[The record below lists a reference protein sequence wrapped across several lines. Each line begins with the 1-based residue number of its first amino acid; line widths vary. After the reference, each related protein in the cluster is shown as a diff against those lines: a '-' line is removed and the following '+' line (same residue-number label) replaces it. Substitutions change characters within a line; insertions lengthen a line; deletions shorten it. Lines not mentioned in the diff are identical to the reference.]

1 MFSAAFLPILATG
14 TLPFLPQLVALCVA
28 TAGVGYICQRLGIV
42 PIIGFLLTGVLLGPH
57 SLGLVHHESLIN
69 SLAEIGVI
77 LVLFTIGMEFS
88 IDRLGSIKRY
98 ILVGGTAQVLLT
110 IAIVLLVLLPFGVNG
125 RDGFFTGC
133 LIALSSTAIV
143 LKILTDRR
151 EMDTLPAQTVLGI
164 LLFQDLAVVVM
175 VMIEPMLG
183 PGSGSAW
190 SIVWA
195 LAKGAA
201 VIAIVLIGARRL
213 MPPLLER
220 VAMTCSQEVF
230 LLTVVAI
237 CLGTAWLTSLVGVSL
252 ALGAFLGGLVVS
264 ESRFRH
270 HAIGEIMPL
279 QILFSAAFF
288 VSVGLLLDLRF
299 VMHHLPVVFLAVV
312 AIVIVKV
319 ISGSVSSLLLRQPA
333 RVAMWCALLLA
344 QVGEFSFVLSL
355 TGAEAGLTPFGAGQ
369 TGTDTFI
376 AASVVLMLLTPL
388 LAALGAK
395 VGREGQFSML
405 PANPADPDEIRDHV
419 IVDGWADAARV
430 IAGGLKRAKIP
441 FVVVTLN
448 PDGAREAE
456 GGGMTVVRGSTSRL
470 PTLKDAGIDRARLM
484 VIADDDAETTERA
497 IIVAKTQRPGL
508 PIFARIHEAS
518 ALPAIKGAGAEVVLA
533 GDTDQANALLDRI
546 IEIYT
551 KSGAAMTSANGCTH
565 VSQIKDVSPNTD
577 GCEECLKIGDTWVHL
592 RLCKICGHVGCCD
605 SSKNKHATK
614 HFHATKHP
622 VVQSI
627 EPGEDWMWC
636 YVDEVFIE

>member
-1 MFSAAFLPILATG
+1 MITVPIAATA
-14 TLPFLPQLVALCVA
+14 TLPFLPELVALCVA
-28 TAGVGYICQRLGIV
+28 AAAVGYLCQRLGIV

-57 SLGLVHHESLIN
+57 SIGLVQDRALID

-88 IDRLGSIKRY
+88 LDRLGSIRRY
-98 ILVGGTAQVLLT
+98 ILIGGTSQVLLT
-110 IAIVLLVLLPFGVNG
+110 IALAMLVLLPFGVAW

-143 LKILTDRR
+143 LKVLTDRR
-151 EMDTLPAQTVLGI
+151 EMDTLPAQTALGI

-175 VMIEPMLG
+175 VMIVPMLG
-183 PGSGSAW
+183 PGSGSLW

-195 LAKGAA
+195 LAKGAGI
-201 VIAIVLIGARRL
+201 IAIVLIGARRL

-237 CLGTAWLTSLVGVSL
+237 CLGTAWLTSLAGVSL

-299 VMHHLPVVFLAVV
+299 VVHHLPIVLIAI
-312 AIVIVKV
+312 AGIVIIKT
-319 ISGSVSSLLLRQPA
+319 ITGSISSLLLGQPM
-333 RVAMWCALLLA
+333 RVALWCALLLV
-344 QVGEFSFVLSL
+344 QVGEFSFVLSR
-355 TGAEAGLTPFGAGQ
+355 TGIAAGVRPFGMSEVGPDA
-369 TGTDTFI
+369 FI
-376 AASVVLMLLTPL
+376 AASVVLMLLTPVF
-388 LAALGAK
+388 ASVGAK
-395 VGREGQFSML
+395 IGRTGQFSML
-405 PANPADPDEIRDHV
+405 PANPSDPTEIRDHV
-419 IVDGWADAARV
+419 IVDGWADAARL
-430 IAGGLKRAKIP
+430 IADGLKDAKIP
-441 FVVVTLN
+441 FVVVTLS

-456 GGGMTVVRGSTSRL
+456 SAGMTVVRGSTSRL
-470 PTLKDAGIDRARLM
+470 PTLRDAGIDRARLL
-484 VIADDDAETTERA
+484 VIADDDAEITERA
-497 IIVAKTQRPGL
+497 ITIAHTQRSDL
-508 PIFARIHEAS
+508 PIFVRIPHAS
-518 ALPAIKGAGAEVVLA
+518 ASPTMKEAGAEFIVA
-533 GDTDQANALLDRI
+533 GDANQANAILGRI
-546 IEIYT
+546 IETYS
-551 KSGAAMTSANGCTH
+551 KSGAAMTNANGCTH
-565 VSQIKDVSPNTD
+565 VSQIKDVSPKTN
-577 GCEECLKIGDTWVHL
+577 GCEECLKMGDTWVHL

-622 VVQSI
+622 IVQSI

-636 YVDEVFIE
+636 YVDEVFIEP

>member
-1 MFSAAFLPILATG
+1 MISVPIAATA
-14 TLPFLPQLVALCVA
+14 TLPFLPELVALCVA
-28 TAGVGYICQRLGIV
+28 AAAVGYLCQRLGIV

-57 SLGLVHHESLIN
+57 SLGLVQDRALID

-88 IDRLGSIKRY
+88 LDRLGSIRRY
-98 ILVGGTAQVLLT
+98 ILVGGTSQVLLT
-110 IAIVLLVLLPFGVNG
+110 IALAMLVLLPFGVG
-125 RDGFFTGC
+125 WRDGFFSGC

-143 LKILTDRR
+143 LKVLTDRR
-151 EMDTLPAQTVLGI
+151 EMDTLPAQTALGI

-175 VMIEPMLG
+175 VMIVPMLG
-183 PGSGSAW
+183 PGSGSLW
-190 SIVWA
+190 SIAWA

-201 VIAIVLIGARRL
+201 IIAIVLIGARRL

-237 CLGTAWLTSLVGVSL
+237 CLGTAWLTSLAGVSL

-288 VSVGLLLDLRF
+288 VSVGLLLDLSF
-299 VMHHLPVVFLAVV
+299 VIQHLPIVLI
-312 AIVIVKV
+312 AIVGIVILKS
-319 ISGSVSSLLLRQPA
+319 ITGSISSLLLGQPL
-333 RVAMWCALLLA
+333 RVAFWCALLLV
-344 QVGEFSFVLSL
+344 QVGEFSFVLSR
-355 TGAEAGLTPFGAGQ
+355 TGIDAGVRPFGMSQVGP
-369 TGTDTFI
+369 DVFI

-388 LAALGAK
+388 FASLGAK
-395 VGREGQFSML
+395 VGRTGQFSML
-405 PANPADPDEIRDHV
+405 PANPSDPTEIRDHV
-419 IVDGWADAARV
+419 IVDGWADAARI
-430 IAGGLKRAKIP
+430 IAGGLKDAKIP
-441 FVVVTLN
+441 FVVVTLS

-456 GGGMTVVRGSTSRL
+456 AAGMTVARGSTSRL
-470 PTLKDAGIDRARLM
+470 PTLRDAGIDRARLL
-484 VIADDDAETTERA
+484 VIADDDAEITERA
-497 IIVAKTQRPGL
+497 VTIAHTQRSDL
-508 PIFARIHEAS
+508 PIFVRIPDAS
-518 ALPAIKGAGAEVVLA
+518 AAPTMKEAGAEFIVA
-533 GDTDQANALLDRI
+533 GDANQAKAILGKITETYSR
-546 IEIYT
+546 
-551 KSGAAMTSANGCTH
+551 SGAAMTNANGCTH
-565 VSQIKDVSPNTD
+565 VSQIKDVSPKTN
-577 GCEECLKIGDTWVHL
+577 GCEECLKMGDTWVHL

-622 VVQSI
+622 IVQSI

-636 YVDEVFIE
+636 YVDEVFIEP